1 MSRAE
6 GKIDTP
12 GLPPKQAALL
22 AIVRAMVRQVELDVY
37 PVFEEALAQVTRALE
52 APMAC
57 LHLVDEDEQVLRLVE
72 GHRLDQ
78 RWARNWG
85 VLKLGGAAPPSQALL
100 RQGGYYLEAAE
111 APPGLGGVLSMPVQG
126 ADIPLGVM
134 SVLWPGAEPPPPD
147 GDRGPFLETVCHLV
161 GLAIEHAG
169 LVAELVDNMN
179 QLMQLKDQEAH
190 RARELADLNQKLQ
203 EANRKL
209 EELSI
214 TDGLTGLYNRRY
226 FFLRLEEEVVRSR
239 RQGYPLSMLM
249 ADLDHFKMINDT
261 LGHPA
266 GDEALRRFARWL
278 KGGVREVDLVARY
291 GGEEFAVVLVN
302 CGRDMGRKVA
312 EKLRRTVEERSA
324 QPPFDRYG
332 GFTVSI
338 GLAELKEGMSADD
351 LVAAADQAL
360 YRAKDGGRNR
370 VAAV

>member
-1 MSRAE
+1 MSTAHP
-6 GKIDTP
+6 KINDSS
-12 GLPPKQAALL
+12 LPPKQAALL
-22 AIVRAMVRQVELDVY
+22 AIVRTMVRQVELDVY
-37 PVFEEALAQVTRALE
+37 PVFEEAQVQVTRALE

-57 LHLVDEDEQVLRLVE
+57 LHLVDDDEQVLRLVE
-72 GHRLDQ
+72 GHSLAP

-100 RQGGYYLEAAE
+100 REGSYFAAGPE

-126 ADIPLGVM
+126 ADIPLGTL
-134 SVLWPGAEPPPPD
+134 SVLWPEDSPPPSD
-147 GDRGPFLETVCHLV
+147 GDREPFLETVCHLV

-179 QLMQLKDQEAH
+179 QLMQLKDQEAR
-190 RARELADLNQKLQ
+190 RARELTELNQKLQ

-249 ADLDHFKMINDT
+249 ADLDHFKKINDT

-266 GDEALRRFARWL
+266 GDEALRRFAQWL
-278 KGGVREVDLVARY
+278 KSGVREVDLVARY
-291 GGEEFAVVLVN
+291 GGEEFAVVLLN
-302 CGRDMGRKVA
+302 CGRDMAYKVA
-312 EKLRRTVEERSA
+312 EKLRRTVEARSS
-324 QPPFDRYG
+324 QPPFDSYG

-338 GLAELKEGMSADD
+338 GLAELAPGMSADA
-351 LVAAADQAL
+351 LVAAADRAL
-360 YRAKDGGRNR
+360 YQAKENGRNQ

>member
-1 MSRAE
+1 MSRA
-6 GKIDTP
+6 KP
-12 GLPPKQAALL
+12 QSNASGLPPKQAALL

-37 PVFEEALAQVTRALE
+37 PVFDEALAQVTLALE

-72 GHRLDQ
+72 GHRLDP
-78 RWARNWG
+78 RWARNWS
-85 VLKLGGAAPPSQALL
+85 VLKLGGIAPPSQALL
-100 RQGGYYLEAAE
+100 REQSYYVAGAR
-111 APPGLGGVLSMPVQG
+111 APRGLGGVLSMPVQG
-126 ADIPLGVM
+126 ADIPLGAM
-134 SVLWPGAEPPPPD
+134 SVLWTEQTPPPPD
-147 GDRGPFLETVCHLV
+147 GDREPFLETVCHLV

-169 LVAELVDNMN
+169 LVSELVDNMN
-179 QLMQLKDQEAH
+179 QLMQLKDQEAR

-249 ADLDHFKMINDT
+249 ADLDHFKRINDT

-266 GDEALRRFARWL
+266 GDEALRRFAQWL
-278 KGGVREVDLVARY
+278 KSGVREVDLVARY

-302 CGRDMGRKVA
+302 CGRDMAGKVA
-312 EKLRRTVEERSA
+312 EKLRRTVEKRSPR
-324 QPPFDRYG
+324 PPFDQYG

-338 GLAELKEGMSADD
+338 GLAGLQEGMSADD
-351 LVAAADQAL
+351 LVAAADRAL
-360 YRAKDGGRNR
+360 YQAKEGGRNQ